1 MLYLCSENKGKGA
14 DKLCSYC
21 KADLICVFV
30 FVYANCWLF
39 GAMTYM
45 LMPLIP
51 SFQVF
56 QKRFN
61 GTVDFYRG
69 FNEYENGFG
78 SVYGEFWLG
87 IYYIKLSSW
96 LANRAWQ
103 ENKVELTYWIALSEN
118 LTYLFLL
125 FIEYIYSLHACL
137 FHALK

>member
-1 MLYLCSENKGKGA
+1 MKT
-14 DKLCSYC
+14 
-21 KADLICVFV
+21 KAKALISFAVTAKLICVFV
-30 FVYANCWLF
+30 FAYANCWLF
-39 GAMTYM
+39 GAVTYM
-45 LMPLIP
+45 LMLLIP
-51 SFQVF
+51 FFQVF

-78 SVYGEFWLG
+78 SVYNEFWLG

-118 LTYLFLL
+118 LTYLFYYLL
-125 FIEYIYSLHACL
+125 NIYTVYMHVC
-137 FHALK
+137 FMH